1 MRPLILAPAMLAY
14 TGAAALAAEPS
25 LEQLLATPSPVEI
38 VAKWKAVCL
47 DHAGDAS
54 AQRRAVRELNI
65 DWPYQV
71 MFDKDAGKP
80 ACLMVSSIEPQAT
93 AQSLGDAII
102 QASAPVVLENAELRD
117 NTFRATTV
125 IDGSIFRV
133 QAGLRPSQ
141 GVTTAVVVLIDMK
154 AKLQ

>member
-1 MRPLILAPAMLAY
+1 MRPLILAPAMLAC
-14 TGAAALAAEPS
+14 TGASALAAEPT

-38 VAKWKAVCL
+38 ATKWKAVCL
-47 DHAGDAS
+47 DHAGDAG

-65 DWPYQV
+65 DWPYQA

-93 AQSLGDAII
+93 AQSLGDAITK
-102 QASAPVVLENAELRD
+102 ASAPLVLENVELRG
-117 NTFRATTV
+117 NIFRATAV
-125 IDGSIFRV
+125 INGSIFRV
-133 QAGLRPSQ
+133 QTGLRPSQ

-154 AKLQ
+154 AKFQ